1 MRIGYVP
8 RPAANNNKMLNHTM
22 SIDSLNID
30 VLLDNL
36 ELAIRQQIVER
47 KLQNPLLIGIHSG
60 GAWIARHM
68 HLRLGISEP
77 LGLLDI
83 TFYRDDF
90 SQIGMHPKVKTSQL
104 PPHLEGR
111 DIILIDDVFY
121 SGRTSRAALNEIF
134 DYGRPNQVVLAVL
147 IERNGR
153 QIPLQPDCRG
163 IRIDLAEGQRIKLT
177 GPDPLGIEIQDL
189 AGVAA

>member
-1 MRIGYVP
+1 MP
-8 RPAANNNKMLNHTM
+8 TSH
-22 SIDSLNID
+22 LNIAE
-30 VLLDNL
+30 LLDTL
-36 ELAIRQQIVER
+36 EAAIRQQIAER
-47 KLQNPLLIGIHSG
+47 RLNKPLMIGIHSG
-60 GAWIARHM
+60 GAWIA
-68 HLRLGISEP
+68 HLLHQRLAIAEP

-121 SGRTSRAALNEIF
+121 TGRTIRAALNEIF
-134 DYGRPNQVVLAVL
+134 DYGRPNLVLLAVL

-153 QIPLQPDCRG
+153 QIPLQPDCHG
-163 IRIDLAEGQRIKLT
+163 ARIDLPEGQRIKLT
-177 GPDPLGIEIQDL
+177 GPEPLGIHIET
-189 AGVAA
+189 VARAA